1 METHDKMW
9 CDCQCDK
16 ILCKSCQRIKP
27 KLEAFIGSQNDYLID
42 EVTICPFNSILICLV
57 QGNSSRHNYD
67 FVEQM

>member
-1 METHDKMW
+1 M
-9 CDCQCDK
+9 
-16 ILCKSCQRIKP
+16 KP